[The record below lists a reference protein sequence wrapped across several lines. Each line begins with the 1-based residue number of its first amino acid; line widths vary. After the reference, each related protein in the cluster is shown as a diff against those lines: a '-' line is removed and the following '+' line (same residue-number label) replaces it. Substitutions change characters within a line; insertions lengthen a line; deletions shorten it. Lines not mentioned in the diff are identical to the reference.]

1 MSVLC
6 MMAGAAAELRERRLG
21 TPFTPS
27 STHYHRILEI
37 EYAIKN
43 NRPFNLSP
51 KKSRRA
57 HSKRDRDRDRER
69 AKSGRGKYKLAPGYE
84 AGEEREGSSFVEMR
98 RTKRSFSVMM
108 PWRGETRIMAESVLR
123 DWGIGDCLRE
133 DRGELT
139 WQPSLALRCS
149 RRRGIGRSLQA
160 SQAP

>member
-84 AGEEREGSSFVEMR
+84 AVEEREEEDEEGSASE
-98 RTKRSFSVMM
+98 K
-108 PWRGETRIMAESVLR
+108 ENA
-123 DWGIGDCLRE
+123 RE
-133 DRGELT
+133 DVNDINV
-139 WQPSLALRCS
+139 A
-149 RRRGIGRSLQA
+149 
-160 SQAP
+160 